1 MYAAIHKATGTIYAL
16 KKISKEMIRSHLME
30 SQIAL
35 EIKLQLFFDHPNIV
49 KLYGFFDDREHIY
62 LILEYMEE
70 GTLFE
75 SLRRR
80 VERMP

>member
-1 MYAAIHKATGTIYAL
+1 M
-16 KKISKEMIRSHLME
+16 S
-30 SQIAL
+30 
-35 EIKLQLFFDHPNIV
+35 FNHPNIV

-75 SLRRR
+75 SLRKRKD
-80 VERMP
+80 RMPESEVSQRITEMSSAIKYLHESEVAHRDIKP